1 MHKPVL
7 TVATIALTAQA
18 GLAQCD
24 YATADALARAIVDD
38 SLLISGAS
46 MRFEDPAIPGPS
58 FEDFYGDYGRE
69 TVVPIASASKLLSA
83 IVVMTCVERDGL
95 DLDAPVST
103 YLPQFTGRKGTMTV
117 RQMFSH
123 TSGMP
128 GNSPFCFDPT
138 ITLTQ
143 AVNLIAL
150 FTPLEADPGTDFCY
164 SQVGMHIAGRVCEVV
179 SGTDWDTLFAERVAD
194 PLGLTATD
202 YDGLYDTTNPLIAG
216 GAQSSLRDYARVIRM
231 LVDGGAYRGTRILEQ
246 SSIDAMFTNETA
258 GLPRRCTPDL
268 GVDLDYGLG
277 AWIDDRPDGTA
288 RVESP
293 GAFAYT
299 PWIELDASRTPL
311 VGGVFMI
318 EATLTPDI
326 RSEIVAVQDAA
337 LAARLACTPCPADID
352 NDGRSTLFD
361 FLAFQTAW
369 ALQTQAGDFNRDGVF
384 DLFDFL
390 EYSNAFDAGC
400 R

>member
-1 MHKPVL
+1 MHKPILAGVS
-7 TVATIALTAQA
+7 VALAAQV

-24 YATADALARAIVDD
+24 YSTADALAQAIVDD
-38 SLLISGAS
+38 GLLITGAS
-46 MRFEDPAIPGPS
+46 MRFEDPLIPGPS

-69 TVVPIASASKLLSA
+69 TVVPIASATKLLSA
-83 IVVMTCVERDGL
+83 IVVMTCVEQDGL

-103 YLPQFTGRKGTMTV
+103 YLPAFTGRKGTMTV

-123 TSGMP
+123 TSGLP
-128 GNSPFCFDPT
+128 GDSPFCFDPT
-138 ITLTQ
+138 ITLEQ
-143 AVNLIAL
+143 AVNRIAI
-150 FTPLEADPGTDFCY
+150 FTPLQADPGTDFCY
-164 SQVGMHIAGRVCEVV
+164 SQVGMHVAGRVCEVV
-179 SGTDWDTLFAERVAD
+179 SGTDWDTLFAQRVAG
-194 PLGLTATD
+194 PLGMTATD

-231 LVDGGAYRGTRILEQ
+231 LVDGGVYRGTRVLEQ
-246 SSIDAMFTNETA
+246 GSIDQMFTNLTQ
-258 GLPRRCTPDL
+258 GLPVRCTPDA
-268 GVDLDYGLG
+268 GAGLDYGLG
-277 AWIDDRPDGTA
+277 VWVGEAPDGTK

-299 PWIELDASRTPL
+299 PWIELDASGAPVL
-311 VGGVFMI
+311 GGVFMV
-318 EATLTPDI
+318 EAALTNLRD
-326 RSEIVAVQDAA
+326 EIVAIQGAA
-337 LAARLACTPCPADID
+337 LDARSACTPCLADID
-352 NDGRSTLFD
+352 LDGRATLFD

-369 ALQTQAGDFNRDGVF
+369 FLEAQAGDFNRDGVF